1 MPSHPD
7 RETVDP
13 ADRLRALEEENA
25 RLRLEVWELRDALI
39 GSAAQ
44 ERTVDFLLRENDR
57 LRYLSRRPWRVAGK
71 RAKDVLADV
80 ALRVESRRTARGD
93 E

>member
-1 MPSHPD
+1 MSQPPD
-7 RETVDP
+7 TA
-13 ADRLRALEEENA
+13 ADLAARIKTLEDENA

-44 ERTVDFLLRENDR
+44 ERTVEFLLKENDR
-57 LRYLSRRPWRVAGK
+57 LRYLMRRPWRVAGK
-71 RAKDVLADV
+71 RAKDVLSDV
-80 ALRVESRRTARGD
+80 ALRVESKRASSGG

>member
-1 MPSHPD
+1 MSQPPD
-7 RETVDP
+7 TA
-13 ADRLRALEEENA
+13 ADLAARIKALEDENA

-44 ERTVDFLLRENDR
+44 ERTVEFLLKENDR
-57 LRYLSRRPWRVAGK
+57 LRYLMRRPWRVAGK
-71 RAKDVLADV
+71 RAKNVLSDV
-80 ALRVESRRTARGD
+80 ALRVESKRASSGG

>member
-1 MPSHPD
+1 MTEPSD
-7 RETVDP
+7 TA
-13 ADRLRALEEENA
+13 ADSAARIKALEDENA

-44 ERTVDFLLRENDR
+44 ERTVDFLLKENDR
-57 LRYLSRRPWRVAGK
+57 LRYLMRRPWRVAGK
-71 RAKDVLADV
+71 RAKNVLADV
-80 ALRVESRRTARGD
+80 ALRVESKRTSASG